1 MLISL
6 MDEESRLGLSLGKH
20 QAMKDNLLKGRN
32 MGRADTSVE
41 MSGSMKGISL
51 IIRSQVQRER

>member
-1 MLISL
+1 MLISQ
-6 MDEESRLGLSLGKH
+6 MDEGSRLGLSLGKH

-32 MGRADTSVE
+32 MGLGDTSVE

-51 IIRSQVQRER
+51 IIRSQVLRER